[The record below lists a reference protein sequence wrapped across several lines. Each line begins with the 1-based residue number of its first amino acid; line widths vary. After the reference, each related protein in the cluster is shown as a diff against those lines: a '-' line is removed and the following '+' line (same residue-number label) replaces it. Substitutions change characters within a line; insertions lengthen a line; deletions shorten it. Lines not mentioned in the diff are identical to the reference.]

1 MAFSAALSSK
11 EIEAP
16 TGIKPVVSRKE
27 VPFSRLSLYYPNAMT
42 TIKSF
47 DGEEFDAYL
56 SIPASGYGPGIVVLQ
71 EIFGVNSYMRSIADW
86 YAAHGFVAICPDL
99 FWRQGR
105 NIELTDADWNRAIE
119 LYNGLDEEKA
129 VEDSAATLKFLRRH
143 PACTG
148 RVGAVG
154 FCLGGNLAYLLSV
167 RFKPDSAVGYYGVSI
182 EKSLGEAP
190 NLTSPLMLHI
200 AGNDKFCPPEAQ
212 AAIHDAL
219 GANQIVT
226 LHTYPGRDHA
236 FGRVG
241 GEHYSQADAE
251 LANLRSLEFL
261 VRHLSGSGLATATQT
276 LSTKWDEHVKYEF
289 ATRNTD
295 DTLETM
301 VADAYVNHVPVMT
314 GGVGHDELREFYSK
328 RFIPQM
334 PPDTGMTPVSR
345 TIGVD
350 RVVDEMVF
358 EFTHTI
364 KMDWML
370 PKVEPTGK
378 HVKVALVV
386 IVHFRDGKLAHE
398 HIYWDQASVLAQLGL
413 IDASALPVA
422 GVESAAKVLDPSRP
436 SNELMNLGK

>member
-1 MAFSAALSSK
+1 M
-11 EIEAP
+11 
-16 TGIKPVVSRKE
+16 V
-27 VPFSRLSLYYPNAMT
+27 

-47 DGEEFDAYL
+47 DGGEFDAYL
-56 SIPASGYGPGIVVLQ
+56 ALPAGGYGPGIVVLQ
-71 EIFGVNSYMRSIADW
+71 EIFGVNDNVRSIADW
-86 YAAHGFVAICPDL
+86 YAAHGFVAIAPDL
-99 FWRQGR
+99 FWRLERGVQ
-105 NIELTDADWNRAIE
+105 LTDKGDDWQKAIA
-119 LYNGLDEEKA
+119 YYQRLDEAKA
-129 VEDSAATLKFLRRH
+129 VEDSAATLEFLKRH
-143 PACTG
+143 TACSG
-148 RVGAVG
+148 RAGAVG

-167 RFKPDSAVGYYGVSI
+167 RFKPDCAVGYYGVSI
-182 EKSLGEAP
+182 EKSLNEAT

-200 AGNDKFCPPEAQ
+200 AGDDKFCPPEAQ
-212 AAIHDAL
+212 RQIHEAL
-219 GANQIVT
+219 DGNTLVT
-226 LHTYPGRDHA
+226 LHDYPHEGHA

-241 GEHYSQADAE
+241 GEHYNAAAAE
-251 LANLRSLEFL
+251 LANLRTLEFF
-261 VRHLSGSGLATATQT
+261 VNHLAGAGLASAQQT
-276 LSTKWDEHVKYEF
+276 LSMRWDDHVKYEF

-314 GGVGHDELREFYSK
+314 GGVGHDELRDFYSQ

-334 PPDTGMTPVSR
+334 PPDTAMTPVSR

-370 PKVEPTGK
+370 PGVEPTGK
-378 HVKVALVV
+378 HVRVALVV

-413 IDASALPVA
+413 IDAAQLPVA
-422 GVESAAKVLDPSRP
+422 GVESAEKVLDPKLP
-436 SNELMNLGK
+436 SNELMNP